1 MFESRPP
8 HHTLKK
14 KKKETTMKRTG
25 PTNPNLQELIVRL
38 KKAAAE
44 NKTPLWRR
52 VALDLERPT
61 RMRRVVNLS
70 RINRFTKEGELVLV
84 PGKVLGSGQL
94 NHKLTIAAWCISGQA
109 LERVREVKGEFLTID
124 ELLAKNP
131 NGKKVRI
138 IG

>member
-1 MFESRPP
+1 
-8 HHTLKK
+8 
-14 KKKETTMKRTG
+14 MKRTG

-44 NKTPLWRR
+44 NNTPLWRR

-61 RMRRVVNLS
+61 RMRRAVNIS
-70 RINRFTKEGELVLV
+70 RINRFAKEGELVLI

-94 NHKLTIAAWCISGQA
+94 SHGLTIAAWRISGQA
-109 LERVREVKGEFLTID
+109 LGRVREAKGEFLTID

-131 NGKKVRI
+131 DGKNVRL

>member
-1 MFESRPP
+1 
-8 HHTLKK
+8 
-14 KKKETTMKRTG
+14 MKRTG

-38 KKAAAE
+38 KKAATE
-44 NKTPLWRR
+44 NNTPLWRR

-61 RMRRVVNLS
+61 RMRRAVNLS
-70 RINRFTKEGELVLV
+70 RINRFAKEGELVLI

-94 NHKLTIAAWCISGQA
+94 SRRLTIAAWSISGQA
-109 LERVREVKGEFLTID
+109 LERVREANGEFLTIA

-131 NGKKVRI
+131 DGKNVRI